1 MTNIEK
7 YMNTIVSIR
16 NQDSTD
22 VAVAMDIRTGALK
35 RCSEVG
41 CECCK
46 FNWRYNAN
54 RNCRANI
61 VSWLFEEY
69 QEPAPK
75 LTKAERGFCEIVKTG
90 YIARDAVKKCLVY
103 YSEEPEID
111 LNGYYRYSPYDSV
124 ELPLE
129 PFSFI
134 TWGDKEPWSIEDLLK
149 LEVEDETL

>member
-1 MTNIEK
+1 MTNLEK

-22 VAVAMDIRTGALK
+22 VAFAMDIRTGVLK

-46 FNWRYNAN
+46 FNWRYSAN
-54 RNCRANI
+54 RNCRANL

-75 LTKAERGFCEIVKTG
+75 LTAEEYAFCKIVTNG
-90 YIARDAVKKCLVY
+90 YIARNEKGSLY
-103 YSEEPEID
+103 IYSGKPVQNISGWGA
-111 LNGYYRYSPYDSV
+111 LNWK
-124 ELPLE
+124 ELNRDY
-129 PFSFI
+129 FQFI
-134 TWGDKEPWSIEDLLK
+134 TWESGKAWSINELLS
-149 LEVEDETL
+149 LEVEK

>member
-1 MTNIEK
+1 MTNFEK
-7 YMNTIVSIR
+7 YKDEILKISKETK
-16 NQDSTD
+16 
-22 VAVAMDIRTGALK
+22 VAVDKT
-35 RCSEVG
+35 
-41 CECCK
+41 
-46 FNWRYNAN
+46 
-54 RNCRANI
+54 RNTPTKCLNI
-61 VSWLFEEY
+61 SCGKCLLYSQCDEEAFVKWLYSEY

-149 LEVEDETL
+149 LEVEG

>member
-41 CECCK
+41 CEHCK
-46 FNWRYNAN
+46 FNWRYSAN
-54 RNCRANI
+54 RHCEANL
-61 VSWLFEEY
+61 VNWLFEKY

-75 LTKAERGFCEIVKTG
+75 LTKTEKGFCEIIKDG
-90 YIARDAVKKCLVY
+90 YIARDKNG
-103 YSEEPEID
+103 D
-111 LNGYYRYSPYDSV
+111 LYLYNNPPYVTETDWRANYGHCTR
-124 ELPLE
+124 LCTKFFP
-129 PFSFI
+129 FI
-134 TWGDKEPWSIEDLLK
+134 TWESNRNWSIEDLLK
-149 LEVEDETL
+149 LEVCDD

>member
-1 MTNIEK
+1 MTNFEK
-7 YMNTIVSIR
+7 YMNTIVSIH

-22 VAVAMDIRTGALK
+22 VAVAMDIRTGVLK

-75 LTKAERGFCEIVKTG
+75 LTKKERIFCEIVRHG
-90 YIARDAVKKCLVY
+90 YIARDKDKRLYLYGCQPSLRS
-103 YSEEPEID
+103 SEWAGERWID
-111 LNGYYRYSPYDSV
+111 LDRNSFP
-124 ELPLE
+124 
-129 PFSFI
+129 FI
-134 TWGDKEPWSIEDLLK
+134 TWESNKDWSIEDLLK
-149 LEVEDETL
+149 LEVEE